1 MRSRSSFI
9 LASSVQ
15 VGVGGYGDDGRGV
28 RLLLAGATALS
39 VVAWDPLDPP
49 APGAFSSSRG
59 PCGLLPEAQG
69 AGTAVESFVRSKEA
83 RFLLWQ
89 GQFGRRAVANG
100 SHY

>member
-28 RLLLAGATALS
+28 QLLLGGATALT
-39 VVAWDPLDPP
+39 VVSWDPLDPP

-69 AGTAVESFVRSKEA
+69 AGTAVRSVLAPSSRLDSRVCKPVS
-83 RFLLWQ
+83 L
-89 GQFGRRAVANG
+89 RAG
-100 SHY
+100 